1 MTRLIYIALP
11 ILPLL
16 VAACTPE
23 SQGTAIG
30 AVSGAA
36 LGAAVSSGSDRNKGI
51 AVGAI
56 TGAVAGNLIARNNN
70 GTCTYRDANGNT
82 FQAAC
87 P

>member
-1 MTRLIYIALP
+1 MTRLPYLALP
-11 ILPLL
+11 ILALL
-16 VAACTPE
+16 VSACTPE
-23 SQGTAIG
+23 TQATTIG

-56 TGAVAGNLIARNNN
+56 AGGLAGNLIARNNN

>member
-1 MTRLIYIALP
+1 MTRFSFFALP
-11 ILPLL
+11 LIAMTI
-16 VAACTPE
+16 AACTPE

-30 AVSGAA
+30 ALSGAA

-56 TGAVAGNLIARNNN
+56 AGGLAGNLIARNNT
-70 GTCTYRDANGNT
+70 GDCTYRDANGNT
-82 FQAAC
+82 FRAAC

>member
-1 MTRLIYIALP
+1 MKKLLIVAVPALS
-11 ILPLL
+11 LL
-16 VAACTPE
+16 ISACTPE

-36 LGAAVSSGSDRNKGI
+36 LGAAVSSGSDRNQGI

-56 TGAVAGNLIARNNN
+56 TGAIAGNLIARNNS
-70 GTCTYRDANGNT
+70 GDCTYRDANGNT
-82 FQAAC
+82 FRAAC

>member
-1 MTRLIYIALP
+1 MTRLTYLALP
-11 ILPLL
+11 ILALM
-16 VAACTPE
+16 VSACTPE

-36 LGAAVSSGSDRNKGI
+36 LGAAVSSGSDRNAGI
-51 AVGAI
+51 AVGAL
-56 TGAVAGNLIARNNN
+56 TGAIAGNLIARNNN
-70 GTCTYRDANGNT
+70 GQCTYRDANGNT

>member
-1 MTRLIYIALP
+1 MKKRLIVALP
-11 ILPLL
+11 VLALM

-56 TGAVAGNLIARNNN
+56 TGAIAGNLIARNNT
-70 GTCTYRDANGNT
+70 GDCTYRDANGNT
-82 FQAAC
+82 FRAAC

>member
-1 MTRLIYIALP
+1 MTHLKFIALP
-11 ILPLL
+11 ILAAM

-51 AVGAI
+51 AIGAI
-56 TGAVAGNLIARNNN
+56 TGAVAGNVIARNNN
-70 GTCTYRDANGNT
+70 GQCTYRDANGNT

>member
-1 MTRLIYIALP
+1 MTRLTYLALP
-11 ILPLL
+11 ILALM
-16 VAACTPE
+16 VSACTPE

-56 TGAVAGNLIARNNN
+56 TGAIAGNVIARNNN
-70 GTCTYRDANGNT
+70 GQCTYRDANGNT

>member
-1 MTRLIYIALP
+1 MTRLFIVALP
-11 ILPLL
+11 ILPLML
-16 VAACTPE
+16 AACTPE

-30 AVSGAA
+30 ALSGAA

-56 TGAVAGNLIARNNN
+56 TGAVAGNLIARNNS
-70 GTCTYRDANGNT
+70 GDCTYRDANGQT
-82 FQAAC
+82 FVAAC

>member
-1 MTRLIYIALP
+1 MTRLVYLALP
-11 ILPLL
+11 ITLL
-16 VAACTPE
+16 ISACTPE
-23 SQGTAIG
+23 TQATTIG

-36 LGAAVSSGSDRNKGI
+36 LGAAVSSSSDRNKGI

-56 TGAVAGNLIARNNN
+56 AGGLAGNLIARNNN